1 MTAGQTGL
9 ENVVVREHLQTMD
22 GENTYVGQKTQD
34 LVSASL
40 WVKKQ

>member
-1 MTAGQTGL
+1 MTAGQRGL
-9 ENVVVREHLQTMD
+9 ENVLGREHLKTAE
-22 GENTYVGQKTQD
+22 GEDTYVGQKTQD